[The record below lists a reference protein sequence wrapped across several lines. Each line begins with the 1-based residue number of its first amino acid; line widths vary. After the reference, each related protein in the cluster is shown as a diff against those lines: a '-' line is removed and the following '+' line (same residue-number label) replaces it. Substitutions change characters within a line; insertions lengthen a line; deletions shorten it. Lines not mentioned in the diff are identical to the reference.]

1 MIVSLYKSYEITDK
15 VTEDYHVK
23 IFEFFKN
30 FLLIYIPSAR
40 KNKKTLLDS
49 IMLILT
55 AFLCKDGLVTSDSSV
70 INDYIGTKFDFL
82 YSLVNIIRNISKDSK
97 EDFQVEYISFKIIK
111 FLSFLVLYFNSEKDI
126 DTDVDMADSKEE
138 SKNHYIR
145 TKSNNINK
153 KYKMLILQRK
163 VMAAQIKK
171 ILDKFK
177 IDTLAFSIKNKNE
190 KEDDFKK
197 LLVVT
202 NEVDKSIKWSNF
214 SDEINDFYQ
223 KLQQDN
229 YILINKDNNE
239 VDLKTILAEKEEYYL
254 KSEAKYFK
262 KIEEFYSFLN
272 WIKTEKINTVMEES
286 FDDSKMNISNISM
299 SVGRNEDMKGNYF
312 QIYFKI

>member
-1 MIVSLYKSYEITDK
+1 
-15 VTEDYHVK
+15 
-23 IFEFFKN
+23 
-30 FLLIYIPSAR
+30 
-40 KNKKTLLDS
+40 
-49 IMLILT
+49 MLILT